1 MHGNFCIILTL
12 HFFFSDFIDIDEC
25 KGNHSCHENANCTNT
40 IGSHECNCQPGYTG
54 NGQNCTG
61 ELDRFYLKRCL
72 ECALFC
78 CKARRKQ
85 LEHEISV
92 EINMRQNRG
101 GFSSVLKTFVSAHVM
116 IT

>member
-1 MHGNFCIILTL
+1 MQTAPTPLDHMNAIVSLDIPEMDKIAQVNF
-12 HFFFSDFIDIDEC
+12 
-25 KGNHSCHENANCTNT
+25 
-40 IGSHECNCQPGYTG
+40 
-54 NGQNCTG
+54 
-61 ELDRFYLKRCL
+61 DRFYLKRSL
-72 ECALFC
+72 ECALLC

-92 EINMRQNRG
+92 EINMRQNQG